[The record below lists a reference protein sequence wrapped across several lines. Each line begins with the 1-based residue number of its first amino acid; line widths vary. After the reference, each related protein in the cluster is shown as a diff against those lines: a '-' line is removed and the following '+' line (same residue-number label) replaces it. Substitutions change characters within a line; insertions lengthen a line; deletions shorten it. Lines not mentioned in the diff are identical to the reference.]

1 MATIKSSDTR
11 TVVDELATQ
20 LLDLLHNGNETAT
33 DVSALAGYIGGGGA
47 VVDPEDSATYNI
59 TDSKV
64 TQTLELAGVD
74 GPQSTSYTLTG
85 SKLKDATLANATK
98 LVVSHSETEELAE
111 DETSSTSVTKS
122 TETTT
127 LKVNPYNPAQLDV
140 TQVALAGQYTGTQT
154 DADGSLK
161 TVGTTSGKFAG
172 LQQYLLN
179 DDNELAL
186 QTITIKAFDY
196 TFQGTQSGAYFGTKL
211 TGSFLENF
219 AVQSKSGLTYDN
231 STGVLSGALDS
242 LSYASTQLTKLQ
254 GFSDGYEHRYT
265 ATAFT
270 AQMLEALANAAA
282 NDTPELRKA
291 ALLGGDDTITG
302 SSLDSNYLEGGAG
315 NDRITGNAGSD
326 ELYGD
331 EGDDQL
337 FGLAGDDTLYGGDG
351 NDVLDG
357 GAGSNWLIGGAGDDT
372 YVINNALELVG
383 INTDGTQSFSDTGS
397 DTLRITYKGG
407 TAAAP
412 VTVSL
417 VASNLAAVEN
427 VQLAGAGVFTVI
439 GNAQNNILDAG
450 KTASTLSGGSG
461 HDTYYVNVKG
471 TTVVEAAAGGTDT
484 VIAAISYALGADVEN
499 LTLAGKAALN
509 GTGNA
514 QANVLIGNDGANI
527 LDGGAGADSLAG
539 GKGNDTYIVD
549 HLGDVVTE
557 ALNAGIDT
565 VKSSVSFTL
574 GINLENLTLT
584 GTAQTS
590 FYATGNALNNTLIG
604 DAGNN
609 HLDGRAGV
617 DKLLGGAGDDTYSV
631 DLIAKGVGAKAI
643 AALEDVVTERK
654 GEGDNDR
661 LVLRLSDDAE
671 TKLAGATKATTLTLA
686 NYLEHLDASGTGVV
700 KLNLTGNA
708 AGNRLTGNDWGNV
721 INGGAGNDSIDGGAG
736 NDLIIGGVGADTL
749 TGGAGND
756 TFSFTSLKDLGLEAR
771 QDTITDFTVGEDTL
785 NFKGFKGWSFD
796 AAATQATG
804 AKQLWAVV
812 EAGHTTLYGNSG
824 GTLTEDFSIKL
835 LGVTELGA
843 GDILFG

>member
-11 TVVDELATQ
+11 VVVEELATQ

-33 DVSALAGYIGGGGA
+33 DVSALAGYISGGGA

-74 GPQSTSYTLTG
+74 GLQSTSYTLTG
-85 SKLKDATLANATK
+85 TKLKDAALANATK
-98 LVVSHSETEELAE
+98 LVVSHSETEELA
-111 DETSSTSVTKS
+111 DDVTASTSVNKS
-122 TETTT
+122 TETST

-161 TVGTTSGKFAG
+161 TVGTASGKFAG
-172 LQQYLLN
+172 LQQYGLN

-196 TFQGTQSGAYFGTKL
+196 TFKGTQSGAYFGTKL

-219 AVQSKSGLTYDN
+219 GVQSKSGLTYDN

-242 LSYASTQLTKLQ
+242 LTYASTQLTKLQ
-254 GFSDGYEHRYT
+254 GFSDGYEHRYN

-302 SSLDSNYLEGGAG
+302 SSLDGNYLEGGAG
-315 NDRITGNAGSD
+315 NDRITGTVGD
-326 ELYGD
+326 DTLYGD
-331 EGDDQL
+331 EGD
-337 FGLAGDDTLYGGDG
+337 
-351 NDVLDG
+351 DVLDG

-372 YVINNALELVG
+372 YVINSAEDLAG
-383 INTDGTQSFSDTGS
+383 INTDGTQTFSDAGS

-407 TAAAP
+407 TVVAP

-417 VASNLAAVEN
+417 AASNLAAVEN
-427 VQLAGAGVFTVI
+427 VQLAGTGVFNVI
-439 GNAQNNILDAG
+439 GNALANILDAG
-450 KTASTLSGGSG
+450 KTASILSGGSG
-461 HDTYYVNVKG
+461 SDTYYVNVKG
-471 TTVVEAAAGGTDT
+471 TTVVEAAAAGTDT
-484 VIAAISYALGADVEN
+484 VIAAITYALGANVEN
-499 LTLAGKAALN
+499 LTLTGKAALN

-549 HLGDVVTE
+549 RVDDVVTE
-557 ALNAGIDT
+557 ALNEGIDT

-574 GINLENLTLT
+574 GVNLENLTLT

-590 FYATGNALNNTLIG
+590 LYGTGNALNNTLTG

-617 DKLLGGAGDDTYSV
+617 DKLIGGAGNDTYSV
-631 DLIAKGVGAKAI
+631 DLIAKGAGAKATV
-643 AALEDVVTERK
+643 ALQDSIVESK
-654 GEGDNDR
+654 GGGDDDR
-661 LVLRLSDDAE
+661 LVLRLSADTE
-671 TKLAGATKATTLTLA
+671 TQLAGATKATTLTLA
-686 NYLEHLDASGTGVV
+686 NYLEHLDASGTGAL
-700 KLNLTGNA
+700 KLNLTGNTA
-708 AGNRLTGNDWGNV
+708 SNRLTGNDADNV
-721 INGGAGNDSIDGGAG
+721 INGGTGNDFIDGGDG
-736 NDLIIGGVGADTL
+736 NDLIIGGLGVDTL
-749 TGGAGND
+749 TGGNGND
-756 TFSFTSLKDLGLEAR
+756 TFSFASLKDLGLGAN
-771 QDTITDFTVGEDTL
+771 QDVITDFTVGEDTL

-796 AAATQATG
+796 AAATEATG

-812 EAGHTTLYGNSG
+812 QGNDTIVYGNSG
-824 GTLTEDFSIKL
+824 GTLAEDFSIKL
-835 LGVTELGA
+835 LGVTNLAA
-843 GDILFG
+843 GDIVFG